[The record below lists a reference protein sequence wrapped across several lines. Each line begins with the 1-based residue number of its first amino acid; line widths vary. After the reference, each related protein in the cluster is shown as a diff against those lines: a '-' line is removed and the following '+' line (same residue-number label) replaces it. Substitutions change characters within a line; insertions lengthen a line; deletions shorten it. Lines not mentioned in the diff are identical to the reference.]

1 MARKILIINGHPDKD
16 SLSYAIASAYEKGA
30 ITNGAEVER
39 INIGELHFDLN
50 LKFGYKKDMEL
61 EPDLKDSMEKLKW
74 AEHFVF
80 IYPLWWGSY
89 PAIMKGFIDRVFLP
103 DIAFSY
109 DKNNKK
115 ELLLQNK
122 SARIIVTMEQP
133 VWYYKFICRTP
144 SINQLKTSTLSFCG
158 IKAKRVKSTIF
169 GSALSTSQQKREQW
183 LSYIENLGKIE
194 AAIQ

>member
-1 MARKILIINGHPDKD
+1 
-16 SLSYAIASAYEKGA
+16 
-30 ITNGAEVER
+30 
-39 INIGELHFDLN
+39 
-50 LKFGYKKDMEL
+50 
-61 EPDLKDSMEKLKW
+61 
-74 AEHFVF
+74 
-80 IYPLWWGSY
+80 
-89 PAIMKGFIDRVFLP
+89 MKGFIDRVFLP

-115 ELLLQNK
+115 ELLFQNK

-133 VWYYKFICRTP
+133 VWYYRFICRTP

-183 LSYIENLGKIE
+183 LSHVKNLGSAE
-194 AAIQ
+194 AITCNDQPKKL